1 MAKSKIASERGRKA
15 PVEGQI
21 KFLCSQCGACCKRVQ
36 FIPNFTEPLRDDGT
50 CVHLRADNS
59 CAIYAMRPL
68 VCRVDKM
75 YERRQ
80 KEFKKLSRKQYY
92 ILNSLLCN
100 EFMSEDN
107 ISEQYRINI
116 ELYEV

>member
-1 MAKSKIASERGRKA
+1 MAKSKSASERGRKA
-15 PVEGQI
+15 LGGQI
-21 KFLCSQCGACCKRVQ
+21 KFLCSQCGACCKRVYAL
-36 FIPNFTEPLRDDGT
+36 PNFTEPLRPDGT

-68 VCRVDKM
+68 ACRVDKM

-92 ILNSLLCN
+92 I
-100 EFMSEDN
+100 SEDN
-107 ISEQYRINI
+107 IPAQYLINI